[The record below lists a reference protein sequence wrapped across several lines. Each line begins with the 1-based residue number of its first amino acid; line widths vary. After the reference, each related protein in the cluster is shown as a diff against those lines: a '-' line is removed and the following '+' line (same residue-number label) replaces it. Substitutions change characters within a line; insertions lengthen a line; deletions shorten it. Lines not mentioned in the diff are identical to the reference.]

1 MDRAV
6 FFQFLFYCDLV
17 LEIWI
22 LDILFFS
29 NTFYCKHTMTKKM
42 IIYIKKN
49 KQKTPKKTMRSSVL
63 NAILNESD

>member
-6 FFQFLFYCDLV
+6 FFQFLFYRDLV

-42 IIYIKKN
+42 IIYIKK
-49 KQKTPKKTMRSSVL
+49 QKPKKTMRSSVL

>member
-42 IIYIKKN
+42 IIYIKK
-49 KQKTPKKTMRSSVL
+49 KQKQNKNMRSSVL

>member
-6 FFQFLFYCDLV
+6 FFQFLFYRDLV

-22 LDILFFS
+22 NMIYYFFS
-29 NTFYCKHTMTKKM
+29 NTFYCKHTMTKKWF
-42 IIYIKKN
+42 YNIKKS
-49 KQKTPKKTMRSSVL
+49 MRSSAL

>member
-22 LDILFFS
+22 NILFFQILS
-29 NTFYCKHTMTKKM
+29 TASTQWLKM
-42 IIYIKKN
+42 IIYNKKN
-49 KQKTPKKTMRSSVL
+49 TMRFSAL
-63 NAILNESD
+63 IAILNESD